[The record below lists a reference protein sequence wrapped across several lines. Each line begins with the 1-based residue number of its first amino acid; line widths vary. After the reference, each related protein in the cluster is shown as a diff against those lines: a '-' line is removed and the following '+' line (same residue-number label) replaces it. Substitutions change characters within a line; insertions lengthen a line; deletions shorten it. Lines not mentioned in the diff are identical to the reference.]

1 MWSVWALERAYAA
14 ASGSGRFSYLVEVD
28 VHALELEVG
37 GTVVTVAGQ
46 MNPLALLHQVETYT
60 PEESRPCSPEMVC
73 QKAAPTWLP
82 FVDVNHMLFT
92 LLSIR

>member
-1 MWSVWALERAYAA
+1 LGVQMLLPR
-14 ASGSGRFSYLVEVD
+14 GRISYLVEVD

-37 GTVVTVAGQ
+37 STVVTVACQ
-46 MNPLALLHQVETYT
+46 MGTLALFCNRWTYT

-82 FVDVNHMLFT
+82 FVDVNYTLFIS
-92 LLSIR
+92 LSSG